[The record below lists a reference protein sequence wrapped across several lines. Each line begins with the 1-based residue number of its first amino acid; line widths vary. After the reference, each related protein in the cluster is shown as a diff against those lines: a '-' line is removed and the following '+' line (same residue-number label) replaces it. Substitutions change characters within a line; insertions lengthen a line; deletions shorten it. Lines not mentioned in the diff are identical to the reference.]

1 MTDGLTN
8 QPMDQAGCKVAYH
21 ATKNALSGRSGTRT
35 QYQFEIKQIFAD
47 KTFFFL
53 EKSLT
58 IKWELFSNG
67 LSNRAKIVLK

>member
-47 KTFFFL
+47 KTFFL
-53 EKSLT
+53 KKSLT

-67 LSNRAKIVLK
+67 LSNRAKIGLK